1 MENCNQLLG
10 SAEEEQMA
18 VVHVDSNTIGKARQG
33 KARESGREVRQG
45 AKAQELPTRISKKT
59 WYAPQTH
66 ALPGRKRQKGRTFM
80 LRNKI
85 EEQACLVS

>member
-1 MENCNQLLG
+1 MGAVSSARKQHPAKKKKKKKEENFMENCNQLLG

-45 AKAQELPTRISKKT
+45 AKA
-59 WYAPQTH
+59 
-66 ALPGRKRQKGRTFM
+66 
-80 LRNKI
+80 
-85 EEQACLVS
+85 